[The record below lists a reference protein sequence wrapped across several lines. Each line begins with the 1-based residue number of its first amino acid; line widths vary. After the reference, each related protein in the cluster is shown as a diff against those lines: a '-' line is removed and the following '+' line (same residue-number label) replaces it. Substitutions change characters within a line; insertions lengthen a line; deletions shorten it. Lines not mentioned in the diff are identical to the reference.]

1 MKLNTGP
8 DLGVLHFVMARAI
21 IPLARAAQTGS
32 FGVTESERR
41 DGCNYQQKAPEIK
54 RLKCRLRWQ
63 TSALSLHSNFNACD
77 GRCIFGVHDGV
88 CVFLQEGYCVRL

>member
-8 DLGVLHFVMARAI
+8 DLDVLRFAMARTI

-41 DGCNYQQKAPEIK
+41 DGCNYQQKAQEIK
-54 RLKCRLRWQ
+54 RLKCRLHWQ
-63 TSALSLHSNFNACD
+63 TSALSHT
-77 GRCIFGVHDGV
+77 
-88 CVFLQEGYCVRL
+88 QT

>member
-8 DLGVLHFVMARAI
+8 DLGVLRFAMARAI
-21 IPLARAAQTGS
+21 IPPAGAAQTGS

-41 DGCNYQQKAPEIK
+41 DGCNYQQKAQEIK

-63 TSALSLHSNFNACD
+63 TSALSHT
-77 GRCIFGVHDGV
+77 RT
-88 CVFLQEGYCVRL
+88 